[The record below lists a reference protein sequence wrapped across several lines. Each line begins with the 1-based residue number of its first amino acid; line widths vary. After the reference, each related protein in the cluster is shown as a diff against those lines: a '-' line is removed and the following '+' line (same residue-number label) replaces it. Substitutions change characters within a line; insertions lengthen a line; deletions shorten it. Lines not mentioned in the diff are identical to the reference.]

1 MDSFPLIDYPHCEP
15 VKKIKAG
22 MDRCAILPFQNGI
35 KYSSEPEL
43 ANSRVEGGE
52 QEYQSIHEGTGESMS
67 GSPTDMNV
75 PSGSGN
81 LTRGNPTH
89 QDNVA
94 TNPANSVS

>member
-52 QEYQSIHEGTGESMS
+52 QEYQSIHEGTGESKS
-67 GSPTDMNV
+67 ASPTDMNV

-89 QDNVA
+89 QRQRSYE
-94 TNPANSVS
+94 PS